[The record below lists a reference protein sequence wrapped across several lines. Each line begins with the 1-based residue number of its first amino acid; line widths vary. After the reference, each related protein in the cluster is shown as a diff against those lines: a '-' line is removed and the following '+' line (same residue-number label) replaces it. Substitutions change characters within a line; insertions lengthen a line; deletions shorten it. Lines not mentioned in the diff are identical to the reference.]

1 MERLREIGQIR
12 EIGHIREIR
21 ERKVRRRLTALI
33 GAAAAALLLASA
45 ARLPAQA
52 PETFRYSLEVGPPGS
67 GSRGGATWHVFQ
79 GPEGA
84 ALVPSRRGASRDTAW
99 AIAHDRVTGGLPYQI
114 HHADGLLTP
123 IWEPE
128 SAYRPNVEVS
138 GGRTAMVLRPL
149 TWDLIRGSSDRRVAG
164 RSTEHHVVTASVVLV
179 ALPPPALEGLGT
191 DSARVTTRTDLWI
204 DRSLPFSWMPFAVW
218 GNRALTLAQPV
229 ADAGL
234 RGEVGP
240 RLRELG
246 LPLRMETRVTV
257 EPYGDPDYAFSESSR
272 SVHRVTDLQPVDPPA
287 VPSRFLRYERRNPSQ

>member
-1 MERLREIGQIR
+1 MERLREIR
-12 EIGHIREIR
+12 EMR

-52 PETFRYSLEVGPPGS
+52 PDTFRYSLEVGPPGS
-67 GSRGGATWHVFQ
+67 GSRGATTWHVFQ

-84 ALVPSRRGASRDTAW
+84 ALVPSRRGPSRDTAW
-99 AIAHDRVTGGLPYQI
+99 AVAHDGVTGGLPYQV
-114 HHADGLLTP
+114 HHAEGLLTP

-128 SAYRPNVEVS
+128 SAYRPNVEVQ
-138 GGRTAMVLRPL
+138 GGRSVMILRRL

-164 RSTEHHVVTASVVLV
+164 RPTEHHVVTASMVLV
-179 ALPPPALEGLGT
+179 ALPPPGFEGLGA

-218 GNRALTLAQPV
+218 GNRALTLTQPV

-234 RGEVGP
+234 RREVGP

-246 LPLRMETRVTV
+246 LPLRMETRLTV
-257 EPYGDPDYAFSESSR
+257 DPYGDPDVAFAESAR

-287 VPSRFLRYERRNPSQ
+287 VPSRLLRYERRNPSQ